1 MIQATSLIPTEISS
15 MPAKLSPGE
24 PGSFAAFTLERRMPA
39 ILAGLQAHADTS
51 TRQALHQLA
60 AEIPQGSI
68 TPLPAAIFGEL
79 GQSIAPHCGLRWHEA
94 PFLDVELYF
103 YARILL
109 AFGYTPAIAADPFAA
124 VKFRATQQA
133 IAWLAG
139 TPCYSDPARSITAI
153 IRWAVTSNSADLSQ
167 LTTADQNQISLLVD
181 DSQAVADLL
190 HAAPQR
196 IDFVLDNAGLDV
208 LADLLLIR
216 ALCRKGLRVAAHV
229 RPYPMFVSDLTL
241 SDLEHLLATLAGNPV
256 SSIQQLGEESIA
268 AIQSG
273 QLTIHVSPALGLP
286 ICFCEDRARTAATF
300 GDADLVIFKGDLNYR
315 YFVGDRHWPHTTAKQ
330 RFAERFGRPA
340 IALRSLKSEVL
351 VGLSVETQAQT
362 GQLEPAWLTNGHHGI
377 IQVFSGNCL

>member
-1 MIQATSLIPTEISS
+1 MPTDIIHP
-15 MPAKLSPGE
+15 MPAKLSPQE
-24 PGSFAAFTLERRMPA
+24 PGSFAAFTLAQRMPA
-39 ILAGLQAHADTS
+39 ILAGLQAHADAS

-60 AEIPQGSI
+60 AEIPQGCI
-68 TPLPAAIFGEL
+68 TPLPAAMFGEL
-79 GQSIAPHCGLRWHEA
+79 SQFIAPHCGLRWHEV

-109 AFGYTPAIAADPFAA
+109 AFGYTPAIAADPFAT

-133 IAWLAG
+133 IEWLAG
-139 TPCYSDPARSITAI
+139 TPGYSDPARSLTAI

-167 LTTADQNQISLLVD
+167 LTAADQNQISLLVN

-190 HAAPQR
+190 HAAPRR

-216 ALCRKGLRVAAHV
+216 ALCRKGLWVAAHV

-241 SDLEHLLATLAGNPV
+241 PDLEHLLATLAGNPV
-256 SSIQQLGEESIA
+256 ASIQQLGEELIA

-273 QLTIHVSPALGLP
+273 QLTIHASPALGLP

-315 YFVGDRHWPHTTAKQ
+315 YFAGDRHWPHTTPRQ
-330 RFAERFGRPA
+330 PFAERFGRPA
-340 IALRSLKSEVL
+340 IALRTLKSEVL

-362 GQLEPAWLTNGHHGI
+362 GQLEPAWLTNGRHGI
-377 IQVFSGNCL
+377 IQVFSGKALRPAV